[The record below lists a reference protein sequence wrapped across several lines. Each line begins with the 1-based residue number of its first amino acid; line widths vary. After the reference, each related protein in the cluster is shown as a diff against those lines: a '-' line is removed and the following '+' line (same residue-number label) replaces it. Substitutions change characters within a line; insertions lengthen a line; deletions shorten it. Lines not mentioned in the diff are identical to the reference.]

1 LENFAKYSTVFSIL
15 DFHDYLRHSLTA
27 FMSHENLDPRSLL
40 DEHWERLQFFA
51 FTLLDDEDLASDAV
65 ADVFIRILKNENS
78 LAGVK
83 NIQHYLYG
91 AVRNSCYN
99 VLRKKLIPA
108 SLADP
113 TAMEELTS
121 VEEKWAAEHEHNV
134 VRAEMRDMLARL
146 IKTLPAREQEIIC
159 RRYFNNEKILEIAD
173 KMGLSEYQVRT
184 YGEKAINQMKINALK
199 ADSWQGLLLVIL
211 LRDLMR

>member
-1 LENFAKYSTVFSIL
+1 
-15 DFHDYLRHSLTA
+15 
-27 FMSHENLDPRSLL
+27 MSHENLDPRSLL

-51 FTLLDDEDLASDAV
+51 FTLLDDMDLASDAV

-78 LAGVK
+78 LAGVR
-83 NIQHYLYG
+83 NIQQYLYG

-99 VLRKKLIPA
+99 VLRKKLVPA
-108 SLADP
+108 SSADP
-113 TAMEELTS
+113 TALEELS
-121 VEEKWAAEHEHNV
+121 AVEEKWAAEHEQHV
-134 VRAEMRDMLARL
+134 IRAEMREMLATL
-146 IKTLPAREQEIIC
+146 IKTLPAQQQEIIC
-159 RRYFNNEKILEIAD
+159 RRYFNNDKILEIAE

-184 YGEKAINQMKINALK
+184 YGEKAINQMKINALR

>member
-1 LENFAKYSTVFSIL
+1 
-15 DFHDYLRHSLTA
+15 
-27 FMSHENLDPRSLL
+27 
-40 DEHWERLQFFA
+40 
-51 FTLLDDEDLASDAV
+51 
-65 ADVFIRILKNENS
+65 
-78 LAGVK
+78 
-83 NIQHYLYG
+83 
-91 AVRNSCYN
+91 
-99 VLRKKLIPA
+99 
-108 SLADP
+108 
-113 TAMEELTS
+113 
-121 VEEKWAAEHEHNV
+121 
-134 VRAEMRDMLARL
+134 MLARL